1 MRLRYNA
8 PTTLTVSLI
17 SFLVLLIDIFTPGS
31 IQLRF
36 FSVGPSMNPG
46 RLLDW
51 MRLFTH
57 VLGHADIEHLL
68 SNLAFILLLGP
79 ILEEKYGSV
88 NLLFMIII
96 TALAT
101 GIASLLLSNVTL
113 LGASGLVFMMILL
126 SSFVNVQKGD
136 MPLTFLLV
144 LLIYL
149 MREFLTAFQTD
160 SISQLAHIV
169 GGAVGSI
176 FGFAFSRRIRA

>member
-1 MRLRYNA
+1 
-8 PTTLTVSLI
+8 
-17 SFLVLLIDIFTPGS
+17 
-31 IQLRF
+31 
-36 FSVGPSMNPG
+36 
-46 RLLDW
+46 
-51 MRLFTH
+51 
-57 VLGHADIEHLL
+57 
-68 SNLAFILLLGP
+68 FILLLGP

-101 GIASLLLSNVTL
+101 GIASILLSNITL

-149 MREFLTAFQTD
+149 LREFLTAFQTD

-176 FGFAFSRRIRA
+176 FGFVFSRRIRA